1 VSEAELPGADPAE
14 RARGL
19 RGLLRHHAVDTRPLR
34 SPPYRRLLL
43 GQGTAFVGS
52 MLTQV
57 AVPVQVYA
65 ISHSSLYVGL
75 VGLAGL
81 APIVIFGLYG
91 GAIADA
97 MDRRTST
104 CGRRWGPGR

>member
-1 VSEAELPGADPAE
+1 MQM
-14 RARGL
+14 
-19 RGLLRHHAVDTRPLR
+19 
-34 SPPYRRLLL
+34 PPYRRLLI
-43 GQGTAFVGS
+43 GQGTAFIGS

-81 APIVIFGLYG
+81 LPIVIFGLYG

-97 MDRRTST
+97 ARGGDGRGPISWVGGGIACVVVVKVAALAVPSFWRYSTHATDR
-104 CGRRWGPGR
+104 

>member
-1 VSEAELPGADPAE
+1 VTATS
-14 RARGL
+14 
-19 RGLLRHHAVDTRPLR
+19 LLRRHALDTRPMQM
-34 SPPYRRLLL
+34 PPYRRLLI
-43 GQGTAFVGS
+43 GQGTAFIGS

-81 APIVIFGLYG
+81 LPIVIFGL
-91 GAIADA
+91 
-97 MDRRTST
+97 
-104 CGRRWGPGR
+104 